1 MTRTEL
7 NEFPHAGVERLAQVI
22 HESAREA
29 VLSGATVAH
38 DKFGENAKRFTEWNE
53 LTENAR
59 EGKRMQAQY
68 LIDLY
73 HIIPKLVGED
83 DDSETNNSVSS
94 QLNSR

>member
-1 MTRTEL
+1 MIRIDL
-7 NEFPHAGVERLAQVI
+7 RKIPHTCIEDLAEEI

-68 LIDLY
+68 LMD
-73 HIIPKLVGED
+73 
-83 DDSETNNSVSS
+83 
-94 QLNSR
+94 